1 METIRFE
8 LLEIDPGDLLLDLG
22 CGGGRHAFGALRRGA
37 AVAACDAER
46 SQLPAVGGLM
56 NAMQSSSEAPED
68 SMAVTVCGNA
78 LNLPFADASFKY
90 VIASEV
96 LEHIDAD
103 ADAVDELVRVLTPGG
118 TLAVSVPSW
127 LPEKLC
133 WKLSSD
139 YHAPSR
145 PGGHVRIYT
154 RSALK
159 RLLADAGLTPTKTH
173 RAHALHSPY
182 WWLRCAVGP
191 DNDDGLLVKSYHRFL
206 CWNLTR
212 QPRLVRLAERLLDP
226 FIGKSLVL
234 YAVKDLKAASPTETN
249 QTELKTADCVPDA
262 ADGKE
267 ESAEEVRSLHVP
279 A

>member
-8 LLEIDPGDLLLDLG
+8 LLKIGPGDMLLDLG

-37 AVAACDAER
+37 AVVACDAER
-46 SQLPAVGGLM
+46 SQLPGVGGLM
-56 NAMQSSSEAPED
+56 RAMQFSGEARED

-78 LNLPFADASFKY
+78 LQLPFADASFKY

-103 ADAVDELVRVLTPGG
+103 TDAVGELARVLAPGG
-118 TLAVSVPSW
+118 VLAVSVPSW
-127 LPEKLC
+127 LPEKVC

-154 RSALK
+154 RSALR
-159 RLLADAGLTPTKTH
+159 RLLATAGLTPRRTH

-191 DNDDGLLVKSYHRFL
+191 DNDDGLLVKNYHRFL

-212 QPRLVRLAERLLDP
+212 QPRLWQLLERLLDP
-226 FIGKSLVL
+226 LIGKSLVL
-234 YAVKDLKAASPTETN
+234 YAVKDLKAESLPEM
-249 QTELKTADCVPDA
+249 ELKTADCVPDA
-262 ADGKE
+262 ADKKE
-267 ESAEEVRSLHVP
+267 ESLKEVRSLRVS

>member
-1 METIRFE
+1 METIRFK
-8 LLEIDPGDLLLDLG
+8 LLEIGPGDMLLDLG

-37 AVAACDAER
+37 AVVACDAER

-56 NAMQSSSEAPED
+56 GAMQSSGEARED

-103 ADAVDELVRVLTPGG
+103 ADAVGELTRVLAPGG
-118 TLAVSVPSW
+118 ALAVSVPSW

-139 YHAPSR
+139 YHAPAR

-159 RLLADAGLTPTKTH
+159 GLLVAAGLTPTRSH

-191 DNDDGLLVKSYHRFL
+191 DNDGGLLVKNYHRFL
-206 CWNLTR
+206 CWDLTR
-212 QPRLVRLAERLLDP
+212 QPRLLRLVERLLDP
-226 FIGKSLVL
+226 LIGKSLVL
-234 YAVKDLKAASPTETN
+234 YAVKDRKAESLPEG
-249 QTELKTADCVPDA
+249 ELKTADCVPDA
-262 ADGKE
+262 TDEEE
-267 ESAEEVRSLHVP
+267 ESLKEVRSLRVP